1 MEKPFHHRF
10 SFLSP
15 AFLFRSF
22 LFLSFLFSFTSLS
35 VALAHGFPWR
45 ATWVALFA
53 YGALNERRE
62 AVRHMTREILRE
74 RQGREGKTRNFVHGT
89 AWHGVSRRR
98 NGFPLARDVG
108 RTLLLRR
115 TVIRAARRCYT

>member
-45 ATWVALFA
+45 ATWAALFA

-62 AVRHMTREILRE
+62 AVRHMTRET
-74 RQGREGKTRNFVHGT
+74 RQRRKNSQFR
-89 AWHGVSRRR
+89 AWHG
-98 NGFPLARDVG
+98 LAR
-108 RTLLLRR
+108 
-115 TVIRAARRCYT
+115 C